1 MAQCVKKIS
10 LKLPLSATMVFRDN
24 NFFTKNVLS
33 DRGVAEMRCKI
44 DNYLLRKELDKFTKQ
59 ITNIQKKNAKKYDFP
74 LLTKI
79 HFNKPSFLFSP
90 QNKKKLNFFGK
101 EHKNNLFEKKSG
113 KTQVSLITPKLSRQN
128 SGATFFNCTNR
139 SERQFLVLSP
149 IISGINE
156 KKKKFVRNR
165 INKSKSVSNMFENAF
180 IKQQMQLN
188 EKNK

>member
-1 MAQCVKKIS
+1 MLFKCKNTHPSWKAYYLPGIVQLLSS
-10 LKLPLSATMVFRDN
+10 LN
-24 NFFTKNVLS
+24 
-33 DRGVAEMRCKI
+33 
-44 DNYLLRKELDKFTKQ
+44 
-59 ITNIQKKNAKKYDFP
+59 
-74 LLTKI
+74 
-79 HFNKPSFLFSP
+79 LFSP

-101 EHKNNLFEKKSG
+101 EQRNNLFEKKSG